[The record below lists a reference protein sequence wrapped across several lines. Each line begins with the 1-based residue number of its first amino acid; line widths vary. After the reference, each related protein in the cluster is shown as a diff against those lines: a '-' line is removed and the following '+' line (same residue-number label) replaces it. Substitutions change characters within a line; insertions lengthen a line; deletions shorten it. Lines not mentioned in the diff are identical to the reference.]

1 MNKVT
6 YNLSAYIDKVIE
18 EKGLEKFT
26 MDGKEVRISIKL
38 YQHYQ
43 INVYLDAVAKK
54 KGKYVHV
61 IQSDNKEASSS
72 NLRINLTMNGQIRSL
87 YEQFSLTANYLK
99 VKE

>member
-38 YQHYQ
+38 Y
-43 INVYLDAVAKK
+43 
-54 KGKYVHV
+54 
-61 IQSDNKEASSS
+61 
-72 NLRINLTMNGQIRSL
+72 
-87 YEQFSLTANYLK
+87 
-99 VKE
+99 